1 MPKPG
6 VFAAVVHC
14 TSVLQCLV
22 ALSLGME
29 DGFTL
34 GQCQGAAEMA
44 RSRVFSLV
52 RTPKSPLNQL
62 GGWHK

>member
-1 MPKPG
+1 MSKPG
-6 VFAAVVHC
+6 VCAAVVHC

-34 GQCQGAAEMA
+34 GNQGAPEMA
-44 RSRVFSLV
+44 CSRVFSLV

-62 GGWHK
+62 GGWQK

>member
-34 GQCQGAAEMA
+34 GHQGAAEMA
-44 RSRVFSLV
+44 GNRVFSLV

-62 GGWHK
+62 GGWQK